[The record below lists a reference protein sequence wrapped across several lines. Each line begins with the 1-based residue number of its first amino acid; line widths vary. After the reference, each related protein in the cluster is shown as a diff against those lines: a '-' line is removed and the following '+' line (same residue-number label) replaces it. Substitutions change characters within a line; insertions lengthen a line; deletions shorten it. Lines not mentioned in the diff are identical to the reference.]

1 MITKT
6 VKVEIPNGIHMRI
19 AAKIVEISKQNK
31 GRMDFYKNGI
41 KADARSILELLTLE
55 ATYHSS
61 LTITAEGQSEKKMV
75 DDVTLLLMDGAG
87 I

>member
-6 VKVEIPNGIHMRI
+6 VKVEIPEGIHMRI
-19 AAKIVEISKQNK
+19 AAKIVEILKQNK
-31 GRMDFYKNGI
+31 GRLEFYKNGI
-41 KADARSILELLTLE
+41 KADARSVLELLILE

-61 LTITAEGQSEKKMV
+61 VTVTAEGQNEEKMIN
-75 DDVTLLLMDGAG
+75 DITLLLMDGAG